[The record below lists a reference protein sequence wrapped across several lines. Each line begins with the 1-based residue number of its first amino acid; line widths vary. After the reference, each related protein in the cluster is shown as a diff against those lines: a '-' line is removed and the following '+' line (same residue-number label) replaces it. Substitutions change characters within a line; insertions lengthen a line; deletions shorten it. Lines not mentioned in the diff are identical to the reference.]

1 MGEGVGAAAS
11 AKKLI
16 DVGGTSLVQ
25 QPDAHGRTPLHWAA
39 IRGQVAIARMLLQAG
54 ALREA
59 RDASGLSALDVA
71 RSKGRAPELVRL
83 LEPVS

>member
-1 MGEGVGAAAS
+1 MHWACYKGHAEVVHKLCELGADKEA
-11 AKKLI
+11 
-16 DVGGTSLVQ
+16 V
-25 QPDAHGRTPLHWAA
+25 DAMKRTPLHWAA